1 MHCFEF
7 EGGGIGQASMNSLFF
22 GNRIGV
28 PLIIIFFMVF
38 PDFIFL
44 HSLDNFR
51 LLKRESG
58 NIESQK
64 IFFMSQNVTLGGGGG
79 GKE

>member
-1 MHCFEF
+1 MYP
-7 EGGGIGQASMNSLFF
+7 NYFF
-22 GNRIGV
+22 LNTLSTKV
-28 PLIIIFFMVF
+28 VF